1 MRGWVGQC
9 MTPAGHQQTL
19 CAPACAANHCECN
32 CSADVCGCR
41 VVRNVKQTTARDT
54 NFVPHVR
61 LTSDFFYEAVHD
73 TCWTAE
79 LAALCAA
86 SKNSGSFG
94 FVKAAQQPFGA
105 ASSLSTAWAHGTL
118 CGEDPKPFRLS
129 ETLEAAR
136 PERDSSA
143 GVHRQCCCS
152 YLKHSAAKDLLCTSS
167 SHWVAEFISL

>member
-1 MRGWVGQC
+1 MILAGQ
-9 MTPAGHQQTL
+9 PQ
-19 CAPACAANHCECN
+19 
-32 CSADVCGCR
+32 
-41 VVRNVKQTTARDT
+41 
-54 NFVPHVR
+54 
-61 LTSDFFYEAVHD
+61 
-73 TCWTAE
+73 

-167 SHWVAEFISL
+167 SHWVAEFISLLIPQVICAGVIASRP